1 MRLGSF
7 IKNEEYGKNHRQLTS
22 EISEVTAET
31 RKRQANGMDTDDQQ
45 WREHNLREARGR
57 IN

>member
-7 IKNEEYGKNHRQLTS
+7 IKNEEYGKNRQQLSGEIADVTS
-22 EISEVTAET
+22 ET
-31 RKRQANGMDTDDQQ
+31 RKRQANGLDTEDQQ
-45 WREHNLREARGR
+45 CREHNLREARGR